1 MRAVVIIYNG
11 VAPSREQLNRLIEE
25 SPFIVGTATVS
36 AVAEEQLTKLLVQSV
51 RPPKLNTEDGD
62 HAAAF
67 IAGTVRDVK
76 DVSKLTFDII
86 TKLNDFTRDH
96 SREND
101 AFVRACSIIAQRK
114 PISIEARNKYGFNN
128 ETIEII
134 TRLYQAWN
142 NG

>member
-1 MRAVVIIYNG
+1 MKAIVIIYNG
-11 VAPSREQLNRLIEE
+11 VAPSKSQLDRLIEE
-25 SPFIVGTATVS
+25 CPFIVGTATVS
-36 AVAEEQLTKLLVQSV
+36 SVSEEQLTKLLVQSV
-51 RPPKLNTEDGD
+51 RPPKLDTEDGD

-76 DVSKLTFDII
+76 DISKLTFDVI

-96 SREND
+96 TREND
-101 AFVRACSIIAQRK
+101 AFVRACSIISQKK
-114 PISIEARNKYGFNN
+114 PISLNAREKYGFNN